1 MFCFKEIGDVIGF
14 PFSPTLDIFTLC
26 SERGILYVARVTI
39 AVVTENI
46 NVRVFSPLRG
56 FLKLEAVE
64 FT

>member
-26 SERGILYVARVTI
+26 SACCTCDYSSVVM
-39 AVVTENI
+39 VTENI
-46 NVRVFSPLRG
+46 NVRVFSSLRG